1 MPGAQGR
8 YGASSRHLGPAI
20 EGVEA
25 ALEFQQVVNRARIH
39 ARIRELAAYLRIQL
53 GSLPGVE
60 VLTPTHPSLAQ
71 GVISLRL
78 PRGEHAA
85 AARAL
90 AAEDGVVL
98 AHVAQGTFDALR
110 ISVHPGNDAAQLDRC
125 VNALRR
131 RL

>member
-1 MPGAQGR
+1 
-8 YGASSRHLGPAI
+8 
-20 EGVEA
+20 
-25 ALEFQQVVNRARIH
+25 
-39 ARIRELAAYLRIQL
+39 
-53 GSLPGVE
+53 
-60 VLTPTHPSLAQ
+60 
-71 GVISLRL
+71 VISLRL

-110 ISVHPGNDAAQLDRC
+110 VSVHPGNDAAQLDRC